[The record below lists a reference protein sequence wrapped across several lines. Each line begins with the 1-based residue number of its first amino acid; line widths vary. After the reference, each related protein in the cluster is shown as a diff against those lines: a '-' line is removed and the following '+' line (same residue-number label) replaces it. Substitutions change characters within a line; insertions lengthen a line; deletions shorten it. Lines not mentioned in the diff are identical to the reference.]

1 MKNVLIRR
9 ISLIAGVGILVI
21 SVMVKNFLAGQKE
34 DPKKVEA
41 KDDTPFISVAVI
53 QLDSVSTG
61 TVKTGRLIATDKVEV
76 LAEVTGRLR
85 TSTRPFRDGMQ
96 FKKGQVLLGI
106 EDSDARLNV
115 IAKRSAFLSQLTK
128 LQADIATDYPKEFE
142 NWEDYIKEFNP
153 ESSLKE
159 LPEVDNQQM
168 RNFLYARSVYD
179 QYYSI
184 KTLESQLS
192 KYTVYA
198 PFTGVV
204 SNANVTQGSLVRAG
218 QKMGDFVSTNA
229 YELKVGISLEESNSL
244 EIGDQVFLKSSN
256 GEKTWQGELVRIGED
271 MDNQTLNFNAYVK
284 VEGGDLHE
292 GMFLEARIGNGAVA
306 GAAKIQASLISDA
319 STVYVVSKDSTLKS
333 VKVELIGEEAGD
345 AYVLGLSEGDV
356 LMEQELI
363 SAKEDMKVRYQRK

>member
-9 ISLIAGVGILVI
+9 ISLVAGVGILVI

-41 KDDTPFISVAVI
+41 KDDTPFISVGVI
-53 QLDSVSTG
+53 ELDSVSTG

-85 TSTRPFRDGMQ
+85 TTARPFRDGMQ

-128 LQADIATDYPKEFE
+128 LQADIATDYPEEFDK
-142 NWEDYIKEFNP
+142 WEDYIIGFSP

-159 LPEVDNQQM
+159 LPDVNNQQM

-184 KTLESQLS
+184 KTLEAQLS

-204 SNANVTQGSLVRAG
+204 SNTNVTQGSLVRAG

-229 YELKVGISLEESNSL
+229 YELKVGISLDESNSL
-244 EIGDQVFLKSSN
+244 EIGDQVFLKSSD
-256 GEKTWQGELVRIGED
+256 GEKSWQGELVRIGED

-284 VEGGDLHE
+284 VEGDDLHE
-292 GMFLEARIGNGAVA
+292 GMFLEARIGNGTVA

-319 STVYVVSKDSTLKS
+319 NTVYVVSKDSTLKS

-345 AYVLGLSEGDV
+345 AYVLGLSEGDI

-363 SAKEDMKVRYQRK
+363 SAREDMKVRFQIK